1 MLPHH
6 RRHSTIDLKRVY
18 VSMYVLKNLAVCHVQ
33 GENYKKLKKRK
44 GPKNTSK
51 TKDEKPF

>member
-6 RRHSTIDLKRVY
+6 RQHSTIDLKRVY
-18 VSMYVLKNLAVCHVQ
+18 VSTYVLKNLGVCHVQ
-33 GENYKKLKKRK
+33 GENYKKFKKHK